1 MNETAIESCVE
12 AADERREDIYLTFSP
27 YRSPNS
33 LPAAGA
39 DAQGFFGCPPSGR
52 EDTGRGLRGHP
63 EELDRRPGK
72 DEKPQNPSRVFG
84 VRSSR
89 QGRDTDDGPTGYA
102 DECLSFFFFLPT
114 HPQPEDRSGCTLFLC
129 RSYSHALIQLMFVV
143 IRGRGGRI
151 APAILTF

>member
-114 HPQPEDRSGCTLFLC
+114 THNLKTVP
-129 RSYSHALIQLMFVV
+129 VV
-143 IRGRGGRI
+143 PSFY
-151 APAILTF
+151 ADPTATP